1 MIRFRAASPVAL
13 EPTARAS
20 SFRGARL
27 WRSRWVL
34 LTFGGIVAL
43 AAVAWTSGF
52 NLSSPSRLRAEAE
65 SAARAGDW
73 QKALQSWRALNGTAA
88 AEGATRLG
96 EARACLALGLAAQ
109 AEVSLRQAAA
119 ADPADPEPWRL
130 LLEILRV
137 EDRTIEAKRLGW
149 EAHDHVP
156 PGARRAILRELTLA
170 LLADLPDELV
180 RTTLGRWIAA
190 DARGDDVDARVA
202 LLQRIAA
209 QPRAADPD
217 RASRLA
223 ALEVLVANH
232 LDHVGARE
240 ALATALA
247 DAGEPDRGRAVLDG
261 WPGPESDRDAR
272 YWRLR
277 GRWELEYDHQ
287 PDRATGAFQR
297 ALVDLPQD
305 WRTWYRL
312 ARALR
317 TLGRDDQ
324 AREAAVAVGRIR
336 EVLEPMALG
345 PRLDAAF
352 GHLDDPAALR
362 DLAALAD
369 HVGLVR
375 LAEAWRAESSMRSR

>member
-1 MIRFRAASPVAL
+1 L
-13 EPTARAS
+13 
-20 SFRGARL
+20 G
-27 WRSRWVL
+27 
-34 LTFGGIVAL
+34 
-43 AAVAWTSGF
+43 AVAWTGGL
-52 NLSSPSRLRAEAE
+52 NLASPTRLRAAAE

-88 AEGATRLG
+88 AGAATHLG

-109 AEVSLRQAAA
+109 AETSLRRAAA

-137 EDRTIEAKRLGW
+137 EDRTIEANDLGW
-149 EAHDHVP
+149 EAHDRVP
-156 PGARRAILRELTLA
+156 PRARRAILRELTLA

-180 RTTLGRWIAA
+180 RTTLGRWINA
-190 DARGDDVDARVA
+190 DASGNDVDARVV

-209 QPRAADPD
+209 QPRAADPN

-223 ALEVLVANH
+223 ALEALVASHPN
-232 LDHVGARE
+232 HVGARE

-287 PDRATGAFQR
+287 PDRAATAFRR

-317 TLGRDDQ
+317 MIGRDDQ
-324 AREAAVAVGRIR
+324 ARQAAVAVGRIR
-336 EVLEPMALG
+336 EVLEPMVLG

-369 HVGLVR
+369 HVGLTR
-375 LAEAWRAESSMRSR
+375 LAEAWRAESSMTSL